1 MVRGTCGCSGFAT
14 YQVRRSS
21 TSAPARLSGSLRKS
35 RTCQRRGSKS
45 KAAPPCFQ
53 LSRQQGQ
60 ERAAASHHRDR
71 RPNRSSKPQGVEV
84 GTAPHAIAH
93 MSESILV
100 ARFVVGLARSRNF
113 GGPSTQNGGC
123 HCRFVALLRRFVSS
137 ALTSSLHRS
146 GTRSPHAAQ
155 QLLST
160 GLLAE
165 PAALQSDGTRT
176 EHGAKCITKAGAQVC
191 FWNLCP
197 GSSCHGEPSNPPLN
211 DGRL

>member
-1 MVRGTCGCSGFAT
+1 M
-14 YQVRRSS
+14 RRSS

-123 HCRFVALLRRFVSS
+123 HCRFVALLRRF
-137 ALTSSLHRS
+137 ASSLRHLHRRYI
-146 GTRSPHAAQ
+146 GPALVPHM
-155 QLLST
+155 LLSSSFRQ
-160 GLLAE
+160 AC
-165 PAALQSDGTRT
+165 LQSLQHSRAT
-176 EHGAKCITKAGAQVC
+176 E
-191 FWNLCP
+191 P
-197 GSSCHGEPSNPPLN
+197 GQSMGQSA
-211 DGRL
+211 

>member
-1 MVRGTCGCSGFAT
+1 M
-14 YQVRRSS
+14 RRSS

-71 RPNRSSKPQGVEV
+71 RPNSSSKPHGVEV
-84 GTAPHAIAH
+84 GTAPHAIAR
-93 MSESILV
+93 MSESIFAFL
-100 ARFVVGLARSRNF
+100 R
-113 GGPSTQNGGC
+113 PQNGGC

-146 GTRSPHAAQ
+146 GTRSSHAAQ

-211 DGRL
+211 DGRI